1 MSSLAIAA
9 SICLFLAIK
18 ERILELNSQRSHSDD
33 LPGPSGAL
41 HRASMLAGAV
51 ADVQSHSRFED
62 VQNPAI
68 AVN

>member
-1 MSSLAIAA
+1 M
-9 SICLFLAIK
+9 
-18 ERILELNSQRSHSDD
+18 NSQKTVGDD

-41 HRASMLAGAV
+41 DWGPTLAGAA
-51 ADVQSHSRFED
+51 ADAQGHSRFED